1 MKKKKIERIKPFDS
15 VFPKSKPYFAIPAIA
30 DVDGIETLLVD
41 IYERTEETYEF
52 IMRAAYTAHDW
63 GLWNPQTGV
72 WSGRSIEDPA
82 YDTPTYD
89 KYDMLS
95 GPGLPKKADWKNTAM
110 SETGIETVIG
120 FYKSMKPSYERYIF
134 KGQWWRALTGIE
146 CEIKSEREQKKLMS
160 REKSLQERSADV
172 PEIPEDFEEWA
183 DQEIFGRKEYI
194 YYKRKGRYADCQC
207 SKCGAE
213 YRILNKRREGIEGLI
228 EHVEPTP
235 VNGEST
241 TCLKCGADATYK
253 PRGRMKY
260 RYAEFKYAYLLQP
273 YRRTGTVIRFFQV
286 YKEWLIDGVSC
297 IEKKEI
303 GRTYI
308 DTFRKTKCDWHF
320 IDGWTGQSGWYD
332 HNVGGMRNISYCKG
346 FVYDRNWNE
355 WTDRVRYSGLR
366 EFMELDGSEQK
377 PTYFLNASRRFEV
390 EKMIKCGLVNL
401 TKKLVSGEEWY
412 FHPGRH
418 RRIEDTLGI
427 RRCRLRMI
435 QEYDDAGLLRAL
447 QLERENTY
455 SIMHGWSRGKG
466 EWTEEQI
473 MKAWAMR
480 LTAKDYKDML
490 KYMTITQMINR
501 VERYIGRKIKSDA
514 PEIADERAKQTALLY
529 RDYIRLRD
537 ETNMD
542 LTRSTSIYPKDLQ
555 EAHRKAVNTANAAK
569 NEERLKRL
577 EDSYPDVKRRYR
589 KLKAKYG
596 YKEGEYF
603 IRPAKNIR
611 EILEE
616 GQILHHCVA
625 ATDTYISK
633 HDRGESAIL
642 FLRRVMEPNEPFI
655 TVEIAGKEVRQWY
668 GRNDTKPDEKVM
680 QEWIDKWVGEI
691 TKEPAQAIENAECG
705 MLTAAG

>member
-1 MKKKKIERIKPFDS
+1 
-15 VFPKSKPYFAIPAIA
+15 
-30 DVDGIETLLVD
+30 
-41 IYERTEETYEF
+41 
-52 IMRAAYTAHDW
+52 
-63 GLWNPQTGV
+63 
-72 WSGRSIEDPA
+72 
-82 YDTPTYD
+82 
-89 KYDMLS
+89 
-95 GPGLPKKADWKNTAM
+95 
-110 SETGIETVIG
+110 
-120 FYKSMKPSYERYIF
+120 
-134 KGQWWRALTGIE
+134 
-146 CEIKSEREQKKLMS
+146 
-160 REKSLQERSADV
+160 
-172 PEIPEDFEEWA
+172 
-183 DQEIFGRKEYI
+183 
-194 YYKRKGRYADCQC
+194 
-207 SKCGAE
+207 
-213 YRILNKRREGIEGLI
+213 
-228 EHVEPTP
+228 
-235 VNGEST
+235 
-241 TCLKCGADATYK
+241 
-253 PRGRMKY
+253 
-260 RYAEFKYAYLLQP
+260 
-273 YRRTGTVIRFFQV
+273 
-286 YKEWLIDGVSC
+286 
-297 IEKKEI
+297 
-303 GRTYI
+303 
-308 DTFRKTKCDWHF
+308 
-320 IDGWTGQSGWYD
+320 
-332 HNVGGMRNISYCKG
+332 
-346 FVYDRNWNE
+346 
-355 WTDRVRYSGLR
+355 
-366 EFMELDGSEQK
+366 
-377 PTYFLNASRRFEV
+377 
-390 EKMIKCGLVNL
+390 
-401 TKKLVSGEEWY
+401 
-412 FHPGRH
+412 
-418 RRIEDTLGI
+418 
-427 RRCRLRMI
+427 MI